1 MKNNI
6 QISLF
11 LDENTY
17 YKPNALAYELN
28 KEIENL
34 GEPTLLPE
42 NTNFPQ
48 EANAPIVLFIKN
60 DNLKF
65 LSNFYR
71 ITVLFQEEEIDRVM
85 EHMKKIMKVL
95 KELNILAYRIGYVV
109 TLEYENE
116 KILELYNRGLIN
128 EEIAKSEDFELS
140 WLNSININKLNVN
153 CWKRYYTER
162 NLNNKLNVLYDI
174 NTKPEEKNN
183 IDIKFILRFIEDA
196 EKYIKQNDK

>member
-1 MKNNI
+1 MLYKWGGKNSGY
-6 QISLF
+6 SLPKT
-11 LDENTY
+11 D
-17 YKPNALAYELN
+17 
-28 KEIENL
+28 L
-34 GEPTLLPE
+34 G
-42 NTNFPQ
+42 
-48 EANAPIVLFIKN
+48 
-60 DNLKF
+60 
-65 LSNFYR
+65 
-71 ITVLFQEEEIDRVM
+71 
-85 EHMKKIMKVL
+85 
-95 KELNILAYRIGYVV
+95 
-109 TLEYENE
+109 EYENE